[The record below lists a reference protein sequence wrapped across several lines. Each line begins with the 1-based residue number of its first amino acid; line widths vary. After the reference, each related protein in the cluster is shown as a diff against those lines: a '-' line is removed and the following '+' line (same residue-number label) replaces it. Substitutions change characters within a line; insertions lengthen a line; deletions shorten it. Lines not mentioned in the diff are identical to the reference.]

1 MASLSLSLSLS
12 LSSPPGESLIKIV
25 MSCDYSTE
33 KELKKNTKK
42 KKKKEEEKRPC
53 ISLKDGNKTFFLL
66 FFENAQTTDSTAE
79 EGIFLEMFRIIQ
91 REDEDEAPNLYK
103 S

>member
-25 MSCDYSTE
+25 MSCDSKE